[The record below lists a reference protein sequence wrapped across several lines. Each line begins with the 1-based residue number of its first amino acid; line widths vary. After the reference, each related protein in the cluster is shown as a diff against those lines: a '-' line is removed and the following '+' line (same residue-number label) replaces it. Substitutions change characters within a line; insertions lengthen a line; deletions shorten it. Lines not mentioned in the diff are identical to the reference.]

1 MDSLG
6 ETVLILAGFLLAVG
20 GLYQILFRGQ
30 VTRDR
35 QRSYDP
41 GRWWA
46 YPSLWQEHAITLVAG
61 LLMLAF
67 GICLILVALLFEPLP
82 E

>member
-1 MDSLG
+1 MGSLG

-20 GLYQILFRGQ
+20 GLYQILFRRQ

-46 YPSLWQEHAITLVAG
+46 YPSLWQEHAMTVVGG
-61 LLMLAF
+61 LLMLAL
-67 GICLILVALLFEPLP
+67 GISLIVTALMFEPLP
-82 E
+82 D